1 MRPCALCVSSYLA
14 LCKWKE
20 CCYTTAMIM
29 CNFTLIKA
37 WQEGSFYL
45 YDCCIAWVGSFLIS
59 LLFTSQDYT
68 TGPTCNQCKPN
79 NFHLDA
85 SNQFGCIQCF
95 CSGVTGQCL
104 SSNWYR
110 QQVLVPSFTRG
121 TQSFKLVEALRP
133 KEAITDGLR
142 VDPNT
147 RELVFQDF
155 SRNSPG
161 VSALYL

>member
-1 MRPCALCVSSYLA
+1 MQLHIGQRFHLPGGCIPFLMILLCTV
-14 LCKWKE
+14 
-20 CCYTTAMIM
+20 
-29 CNFTLIKA
+29 
-37 WQEGSFYL
+37 
-45 YDCCIAWVGSFLIS
+45 
-59 LLFTSQDYT
+59 QDYT

-110 QQVLVPSFTRG
+110 QQVLVPAFTRS
-121 TQSFKLVEALRP
+121 TQDFKLVEALRP
-133 KEAITDGLR
+133 RDAITDGLR
-142 VDPNT
+142 VDSNT

-155 SRNSPG
+155 ARNSPG
-161 VSALYL
+161 VSFSCIYRCVAIIACV

>member
-1 MRPCALCVSSYLA
+1 MVSSCFWHYISIRIVSVTVVIHA
-14 LCKWKE
+14 
-20 CCYTTAMIM
+20 TTYWFERCIPCLIM
-29 CNFTLIKA
+29 
-37 WQEGSFYL
+37 
-45 YDCCIAWVGSFLIS
+45 
-59 LLFTSQDYT
+59 LLFIVQDYT

-104 SSNWYR
+104 SSSWYR
-110 QQVLVPSFTRG
+110 QQVLVPAFSRS
-121 TQSFKLVEALRP
+121 TQDFKLVEALRP
-133 KEAITDGLR
+133 KEPITEGLR
-142 VDPNT
+142 VDSNT

-161 VSALYL
+161 VSFCYICRFVVIVACI

>member
-1 MRPCALCVSSYLA
+1 
-14 LCKWKE
+14 
-20 CCYTTAMIM
+20 M
-29 CNFTLIKA
+29 CNFTVIKHDQGLHVVCLIAVLQKLVFFHMTT
-37 WQEGSFYL
+37 S
-45 YDCCIAWVGSFLIS
+45 
-59 LLFTSQDYT
+59 FTSQDYT

-110 QQVLVPSFTRG
+110 QQVSVPAFTRG
-121 TQSFKLVEALRP
+121 TQDFKLVEALRP
-133 KEAITDGLR
+133 KQPITDGLR
-142 VDPNT
+142 VDSST

-161 VSALYL
+161 VSASNL